1 MPSHFAKDED
11 SNNYKLLKIVAENSN
26 ENRSVYDTILKFWD
40 VDQSWG
46 IGLDRLGKNVGI
58 SRGSW
63 NDEDYRK
70 MIKIQSILN
79 LSEGDIPTMNLI
91 MEAYMGEAF
100 LGFQDGWKT
109 FGPAT
114 LIALIND
121 ASMPLPNN
129 ILKKIKSAG
138 VGTYWLL
145 NQLMGQFSLK
155 SKSYTFDV
163 PYPITNTF
171 QTAAVPG
178 RLAKGHTTIQHR
190 HYEFDVHYPICGTF
204 VTSTI
209 NSVSSNLNVEL
220 ANEYRNID
228 VLYRRAGE
236 NTITGEGEI

>member
-1 MPSHFAKDED
+1 MPSHFAKGEG
-11 SNNYKLLKIVAENSN
+11 SNNYKLLKIVAENSV
-26 ENRSVYDTILKFWD
+26 ENRAVYDTILKFWD
-40 VDQSWG
+40 VDQSQG

-63 NDEDYRK
+63 NDENYRK

-91 MEAYMGEAF
+91 MEAYMGDSF
-100 LGFQDGWKT
+100 IGFQDGWKT

-155 SKSYTFDV
+155 AKSYSFDV
-163 PYPITNTF
+163 PYRITNTF
-171 QTAAVPG
+171 HTADVPG
-178 RLAKGHTTIQHR
+178 KLAKGHTTVQYR

-209 NSVSSNLNVEL
+209 NSVQSNLNVEL
-220 ANEYRNID
+220 VNEYRNVD
-228 VLYRRAGE
+228 VLYKRAGQQ
-236 NTITGEGEI
+236 TITGEGEI